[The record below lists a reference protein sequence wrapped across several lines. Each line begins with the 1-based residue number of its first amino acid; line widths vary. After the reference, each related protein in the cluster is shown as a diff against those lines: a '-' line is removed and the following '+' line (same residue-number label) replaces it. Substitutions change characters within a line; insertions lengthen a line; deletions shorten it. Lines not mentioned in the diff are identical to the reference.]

1 MYVRQQWCN
10 GQQRIFTLTQLLT
23 AHVCEAAMVQRT
35 AAHYYTDT
43 VLRGTHL
50 ELLVHRESC
59 LGSAFVLLA
68 LLLHDCCRLA
78 VSFRALFVLLQ
89 KSFLFTLK
97 EKSSFD
103 ISSIEDTNMF
113 VRRYRSCF
121 VF

>member
-1 MYVRQQWCN
+1 MGFN
-10 GQQRIFTLTQLLT
+10 SGFKGLT
-23 AHVCEAAMVQRT
+23 AHVCEAEMVQRT
-35 AAHYYTDT
+35 AVHLYTDT

-50 ELLVHRESC
+50 ELLVHCESC

-68 LLLHDCCRLA
+68 LLLHDRCRLA

-103 ISSIEDTNMF
+103 ISIEDTNIF